1 MKCVSSYIAG
11 FVVRKL
17 LPKLKCDECRGL
29 LVDTHSCDTDMSSIR
44 LKNNG
49 GLVMPCA
56 SVVRT
61 VHIAE
66 RKLRLLTLPGDK
78 PMHAFS
84 RMGSKLQAFV
94 MHEVGNVHAL
104 FGNTS
109 HITDTADGIE
119 ESFKEWHYS

>member
-1 MKCVSSYIAG
+1 
-11 FVVRKL
+11 
-17 LPKLKCDECRGL
+17 
-29 LVDTHSCDTDMSSIR
+29 MSSIR

-78 PMHAFS
+78 PMQLAKIWNINEKGTS
-84 RMGSKLQAFV
+84 VRQQMTKLV
-94 MHEVGNVHAL
+94 L
-104 FGNTS
+104 FKNQ
-109 HITDTADGIE
+109 
-119 ESFKEWHYS
+119 